1 MKILVTGHKG
11 FVGRHMCH
19 ALAGHDVLTLE
30 WGDAL
35 PDLQGLDWVVHIG
48 GISST
53 TERDV
58 EKIMRQNLDFS
69 QDLLD
74 RCCAAGVNFQ
84 YSSSAS
90 IYGLGRDFRESAPV
104 DPRTPYAWSKYL
116 FERYAVR
123 KQLTTHIRIQG
134 FRYFN
139 VYGAGEEHKGGQAS
153 PFTQFRLQAE
163 QHGCIRLF
171 RGSES
176 YWRDFVPVET
186 VVDTHVKFFDVAES
200 GVWNVGTGQVQSFA
214 QVAAD
219 FDVPVKLVDMPPE
232 LAHSYQTYTCA
243 DLVKIRS
250 TLAAVGAKYAGIG

>member
-1 MKILVTGHKG
+1 MKILVTGHQG
-11 FVGRHMCH
+11 FIGGHM
-19 ALAGHDVLTLE
+19 LTRLSSHEVTTYE
-30 WGDAL
+30 WGQTL
-35 PDLQGLDWVVHIG
+35 PDLSGLDWVVHIG

-53 TERDV
+53 TDRDV

-69 QDLLD
+69 QELLD

-116 FERYAVR
+116 FERYAAK
-123 KQLTTHIRIQG
+123 KQAIADIMIQG

-139 VYGAGEEHKGGQAS
+139 VYGAGEEHKGAQAS

-163 QHGCIRLF
+163 QNGHIRLF

-176 YWRDFVPVET
+176 YWRDFVPVQT
-186 VVDTHVKFFDVAES
+186 VVDTQVKFFDVAES
-200 GVWNVGTGQVQSFA
+200 GVWNVGTGQIQSFA
-214 QVAAD
+214 QIAAE
-219 FDVPVKLVDMPPE
+219 FDVPVVLIDMPLE
-232 LAHSYQTYTCA
+232 LSYSYQTYTCA
-243 DLVKIRS
+243 DLTRLS
-250 TLAAVGAKYAGIG
+250 ATLAKYHHVA

>member
-11 FVGRHMCH
+11 FIGSHMLSRLCEH
-19 ALAGHDVLTLE
+19 EVFTFE
-30 WGDAL
+30 WGETS
-35 PDLQGLDWVVHIG
+35 PDVSGLDWVIHIG

-58 EKIMRQNLDFS
+58 EKVLRQNLDFS

-74 RCCAAGVNFQ
+74 QCCEARVNFQ

-116 FERYAVR
+116 FERYAAR
-123 KQLTTHIRIQG
+123 KQQTSSICIQG

-153 PFTQFRLQAE
+153 PFTQFRQQAE
-163 QHGCIRLF
+163 QLGRIRLF
-171 RGSES
+171 RGSEA

-200 GVWNVGTGQVQSFA
+200 GVWNTGTGQVRSFE
-214 QVAAD
+214 QVAAE
-219 FDVPVKLVDMPPE
+219 FDVPVDYVDMPDD
-232 LAHSYQTYTCA
+232 LSHSYQTYTCA
-243 DLVKIRS
+243 DLTHLRS
-250 TLAAVGAKYAGIG
+250 TLARYGCL